1 MTWEPMFHGMVN
13 DINLYSRLKPCL
25 CISSLCMN
33 RESFFMLHM
42 LTSGASFFKF
52 TFNEYQKR
60 FHVYICVYLERL
72 HVYICVYLERLHV
85 YICVYLERL
94 YVYICVYL
102 ERLSSYLH
110 PCILGAAYF
119 LVLSVYTKASF
130 FIFKIRGGVFHV
142 YIFVYPKRLC
152 YFLHLCIS
160 GVSFFIL
167 TSLYYRSW
175 YGLLEK
181 PVSAPQNT
189 I

>member
-1 MTWEPMFHGMVN
+1 MTWEPMFHGMAN

-42 LTSGASFFKF
+42 LTSGVSFFKF
-52 TFNEYQKR
+52 TFYVYQKR
-60 FHVYICVYLERL
+60 FH
-72 HVYICVYLERLHV
+72 
-85 YICVYLERL
+85 
-94 YVYICVYL
+94 VYICVYL